1 MDGEYFHVQGPFTSK
16 PRLTTGAGDNF
27 NAGFCL
33 GLMLELEVDECL
45 ALGKAVSGFYVRQM
59 RSPAW
64 QELLDFVALW
74 ADKGGEE
81 F

>member
-1 MDGEYFHVQGPFTSK
+1 
-16 PRLTTGAGDNF
+16 
-27 NAGFCL
+27 
-33 GLMLELEVDECL
+33 MLELEVDECL